1 MVLDDKKVESVSFD
15 WHNDY
20 SSWRLEDID
29 SEIEEAYSLFV
40 KYKLSIEKPESVY
53 QLAEFSKKLSLL
65 YRNEKVSDADSR
77 RALTLSDLIY
87 FNDDI
92 AAFDTEIAYNDAIEM
107 LRDILPKWE
116 SRFDLICN
124 DEESVRD
131 ILVLLDNLMK
141 KRDGLGERWR
151 FEFYD
156 DFISLPDG
164 TTVKG
169 FTFDR
174 DNDRDFVEFLEY
186 TYSGIDNYKELLTK
200 FTSLQPVVK
209 SRINKLLTA
218 ISDKNQS
225 IDSDVIDF
233 VFSLVESNQVS
244 NDLIFISNYDNL
256 FNDWQLGLLD
266 LLKVSAGLT

>member
-29 SEIEEAYSLFV
+29 SEIEEAYSLFI
-40 KYKLSIEKPESVY
+40 KHKLPIEKPESVY

-124 DEESVRD
+124 D
-131 ILVLLDNLMK
+131 
-141 KRDGLGERWR
+141 
-151 FEFYD
+151 
-156 DFISLPDG
+156 
-164 TTVKG
+164 
-169 FTFDR
+169 
-174 DNDRDFVEFLEY
+174 
-186 TYSGIDNYKELLTK
+186 
-200 FTSLQPVVK
+200 
-209 SRINKLLTA
+209 
-218 ISDKNQS
+218 
-225 IDSDVIDF
+225 
-233 VFSLVESNQVS
+233 
-244 NDLIFISNYDNL
+244 
-256 FNDWQLGLLD
+256 
-266 LLKVSAGLT
+266 